1 MTTGEID
8 PQELRR
14 LDLEGPVNFRDLGG
28 YNTADGRT
36 VRRRHLFRSDALF
49 RLTQADAARVDAL
62 GVTTLIDFRTPDEL
76 EEHGFG
82 GMDHLEAEH
91 LHLPTIDTTR
101 RVLDLTDPSAGEG
114 VSEDEVSDE
123 IARAL
128 VTAADAYMMMLDR
141 GSTAYASALRVV
153 AGSEA
158 PVVFFC
164 AAGKDRTGVFAAIV
178 LGLLGVSDDDIV
190 TDYALTHEV
199 IEKIHILRGD
209 VSNER
214 AESYAHLIGEDL
226 RNAYPAS
233 MQSTI
238 ERLRQR
244 YGGWE
249 GYASEIGV
257 GADLLDQLRARLLV

>member
-8 PQELRR
+8 PQEFRR

-28 YNTADGRT
+28 YEASAGQT

-49 RLTQADAARVDAL
+49 RLTEADAMQVRAL

-76 EEHGFG
+76 EQHGFG
-82 GMDHLEAEH
+82 GMDHLDAEH

-101 RVLDLTDPSAGEG
+101 RVLDLTDDDAQ
-114 VSEDEVSDE
+114 EV
-123 IARAL
+123 ARAL

-141 GSTAYASALRVV
+141 GSNAYASALRVV
-153 AGSEA
+153 AESEA

-164 AAGKDRTGVFAAIV
+164 AAGKDRTGVFAALV
-178 LGLLGVSDDDIV
+178 LGLLGVSDEDIV

-199 IEKIHILRGD
+199 IEKIHILRTSTSSEED
-209 VSNER
+209 NER
-214 AESYAHLIGEDL
+214 MASYAHLIGEDL

-238 ERLRQR
+238 ERLRER
-244 YGGWE
+244 YGSWE

-257 GADLLDQLRARLLV
+257 GPDVLDQLRARLLV

>member
-8 PQELRR
+8 PQEFRR

-28 YNTADGRT
+28 YESADGRR

-49 RLTQADAARVDAL
+49 RLTESDAAQVSAL

-76 EEHGFG
+76 EEHGRG

-101 RVLDLTDPSAGEG
+101 RVLDLT
-114 VSEDEVSDE
+114 EVPDE

-128 VTAADAYMMMLDR
+128 VTAADAYMMMLER
-141 GSTAYASALRVV
+141 GSNAYAAALRVV
-153 AGSEA
+153 ATSEA

-199 IEKIHILRGD
+199 IERIHILRGD
-209 VSNER
+209 VANER
-214 AESYAHLIGEDL
+214 ASEYAHLIGEDL

-238 ERLRQR
+238 ERLNDR

-249 GYASEIGV
+249 GYAGEIGV
-257 GADLLDQLRARLLV
+257 GPDVLDQLRARLLV

>member
-1 MTTGEID
+1 MTAGEID
-8 PQELRR
+8 PQEFRR

-28 YNTADGRT
+28 YEAVEGRT

-49 RLTQADAARVDAL
+49 RLTEADAARVSAL
-62 GVTTLIDFRTPDEL
+62 GVTTLIDFRTPEEL
-76 EEHGFG
+76 EANGRG
-82 GMDHLEAEH
+82 GMDHLDAEH
-91 LHLPTIDTTR
+91 LHLPTIDTTQ
-101 RVLDLTDPSAGEG
+101 RVVDLADVP
-114 VSEDEVSDE
+114 DE

-128 VTAADAYMMMLDR
+128 VTAADAYMMMLER
-141 GSTAYASALRVV
+141 GSSAYASALRVV

-178 LGLLGVSDDDIV
+178 LGLLGVSDEDIV

-199 IEKIHILRGD
+199 IEKIHILRTNAASD
-209 VSNER
+209 AADER
-214 AESYAHLIGEDL
+214 AASYAHLIGEDL

-233 MQSTI
+233 MQTTI
-238 ERLRQR
+238 ERLRER

-249 GYASEIGV
+249 GYAAEIGV
-257 GADLLDQLRARLLV
+257 DAAVLDQLRGRLLV

>member
-28 YNTADGRT
+28 YETAEGRT

-49 RLTQADAARVDAL
+49 RLTEADAAQVRAL

-76 EEHGFG
+76 EQHGFG
-82 GMDHLEAEH
+82 GMDHLDAEH

-101 RVLDLTDPSAGEG
+101 RVLDLTDEMAE
-114 VSEDEVSDE
+114 EV
-123 IARAL
+123 ARAL

-141 GSTAYASALRVV
+141 GSNAYAQALRVV
-153 AGSEA
+153 AESEA

-164 AAGKDRTGVFAAIV
+164 AAGKDRTGVFAALV
-178 LGLLGVSDDDIV
+178 LGLLGVSDEDIV

-199 IEKIHILRGD
+199 IEKIHILRTSTSSEED
-209 VSNER
+209 NER
-214 AESYAHLIGEDL
+214 MSSYAHLIGEDL

-238 ERLRQR
+238 ERLRER
-244 YGGWE
+244 YGGFE
-249 GYASEIGV
+249 GYASEIGIGPDV
-257 GADLLDQLRARLLV
+257 LDQLRARLLV

>member
-1 MTTGEID
+1 MTAGEID
-8 PQELRR
+8 PQALRR

-28 YNTADGRT
+28 YETAGGRT
-36 VRRRHLFRSDALF
+36 VRQRHLFRSDALF
-49 RLTQADAARVDAL
+49 RLTESDAAQVQAL

-82 GMDHLEAEH
+82 GMDHLDAEH

-101 RVLDLTDPSAGEG
+101 RVLDLTEIP
-114 VSEDEVSDE
+114 DEV
-123 IARAL
+123 ARAL

-141 GSTAYASALRVV
+141 GSNAYASALRVV

-178 LGLLGVSDDDIV
+178 LGLLGVSDEDIV

-199 IEKIHILRGD
+199 IEKIHILRTNAAGGAE
-209 VSNER
+209 NES
-214 AESYAHLIGEDL
+214 ASSYAHLIGEDL

-233 MQSTI
+233 MQTTI
-238 ERLRQR
+238 ERLRER

-249 GYASEIGV
+249 GYASEIDV
-257 GADLLDQLRARLLV
+257 GPDVLDQLRARLLV

>member
-8 PQELRR
+8 PQAFRR

-28 YNTADGRT
+28 YETVDGRT

-49 RLTQADAARVDAL
+49 RLTEADATQVQAL

-82 GMDHLEAEH
+82 GMDHLDAEH

-101 RVLDLTDPSAGEG
+101 RVLDLT
-114 VSEDEVSDE
+114 EDADE

-128 VTAADAYMMMLDR
+128 VTAADAYMMMLER
-141 GSTAYASALRVV
+141 GSNAYASALRVV

-178 LGLLGVSDDDIV
+178 LGLLGVSDEDIV

-199 IEKIHILRGD
+199 IEKIHILRTNAASD
-209 VSNER
+209 AANER
-214 AESYAHLIGEDL
+214 VQAYAHLIGEDL

-233 MQSTI
+233 MQTTI
-238 ERLRQR
+238 ERLRER
-244 YGGWE
+244 YGSWE

-257 GADLLDQLRARLLV
+257 GPDVLDQLRARLLV

>member
-1 MTTGEID
+1 VTTGEID
-8 PQELRR
+8 PQAFRR

-28 YNTADGRT
+28 YEAADGRT
-36 VRRRHLFRSDALF
+36 VRQRHLFRSDALF
-49 RLTQADAARVDAL
+49 RLTEADAAQVRAL

-76 EEHGFG
+76 EQHGFG
-82 GMDHLEAEH
+82 GMDHLDAEH

-101 RVLDLTDPSAGEG
+101 RVLDLTEDGSSDD
-114 VSEDEVSDE
+114 VSEE

-141 GSTAYASALRVV
+141 GSNAYAEALRVV
-153 AGSEA
+153 AASEA

-164 AAGKDRTGVFAAIV
+164 AAGKDRTGVFAALV

-190 TDYALTHEV
+190 TDYALTHDV
-199 IEKIHILRGD
+199 IEKIHILRTATSSD
-209 VSNER
+209 EDNER
-214 AESYAHLIGEDL
+214 MASYANLIGEDL

-238 ERLRQR
+238 DRLRER
-244 YGGWE
+244 YGGWV
-249 GYASEIGV
+249 GYAEEIGV
-257 GADLLDQLRARLLV
+257 GVDVLEQLRARLLV

>member
-28 YNTADGRT
+28 YDTADGRT

-49 RLTQADAARVDAL
+49 RLTEADATQVRAL

-82 GMDHLEAEH
+82 GMDHLDAEH

-101 RVLDLTDPSAGEG
+101 RVLDLTDPNDGGE
-114 VSEDEVSDE
+114 VSEE
-123 IARAL
+123 IAQAL

-141 GSTAYASALRVV
+141 GSNAYASALRVV

-178 LGLLGVSDDDIV
+178 LGLLGVSDEDIV

-199 IEKIHILRGD
+199 IEKIHILRTSSSSD
-209 VSNER
+209 ADDERVSQ
-214 AESYAHLIGEDL
+214 YAHLIGEDL

-233 MQSTI
+233 MQATI
-238 ERLRQR
+238 ERLNER

-249 GYASEIGV
+249 GDASEIGV
-257 GADLLDQLRARLLV
+257 GPDVLDQLRTRLLV

>member
-1 MTTGEID
+1 MTMTAGEID
-8 PQELRR
+8 PQALRR

-28 YNTADGRT
+28 YETGDGRT
-36 VRRRHLFRSDALF
+36 VRQRHLFRSDALF
-49 RLTQADAARVDAL
+49 RLTESDAAQVQAL

-82 GMDHLEAEH
+82 GMDHLDAEH

-101 RVLDLTDPSAGEG
+101 RVLDLTEIP
-114 VSEDEVSDE
+114 DEV
-123 IARAL
+123 ARAL

-141 GSTAYASALRVV
+141 GSNAYASALRVV

-178 LGLLGVSDDDIV
+178 LGLLGVSDEDIV

-199 IEKIHILRGD
+199 IEKIHILRT
-209 VSNER
+209 SAASESANES
-214 AESYAHLIGEDL
+214 AASYAHLIGEDL

-233 MQSTI
+233 MQATI
-238 ERLRQR
+238 ERLRER
-244 YGGWE
+244 YGDWE

-257 GADLLDQLRARLLV
+257 GPDVLDELRARLLV

>member
-1 MTTGEID
+1 MTAGEID
-8 PQELRR
+8 PQALRR
-14 LDLEGPVNFRDLGG
+14 LDLEGPVNFRALGG
-28 YNTADGRT
+28 YEAAGGRT
-36 VRRRHLFRSDALF
+36 VRQRHLFRSDALF
-49 RLTQADAARVDAL
+49 RLTESDAAQVQAL

-82 GMDHLEAEH
+82 GMDHLDAEH

-101 RVLDLTDPSAGEG
+101 RVLDLTEIP
-114 VSEDEVSDE
+114 DEV
-123 IARAL
+123 ARAL

-141 GSTAYASALRVV
+141 GSNAYASALRVV

-178 LGLLGVSDDDIV
+178 LGLLGVSDEDIV

-199 IEKIHILRGD
+199 IEKIHILRTSTAGAA
-209 VSNER
+209 NES
-214 AESYAHLIGEDL
+214 ASSYAHLIGEDL

-233 MQSTI
+233 MQTTI
-238 ERLRQR
+238 ERLRER

-257 GADLLDQLRARLLV
+257 GSEVLDELRARLLV

>member
-1 MTTGEID
+1 MTAGEID
-8 PQELRR
+8 PQQLRR

-28 YNTADGRT
+28 YEAGDGRT

-49 RLTQADAARVDAL
+49 RLTETDAARVAAL

-76 EEHGFG
+76 DEHGFG
-82 GMDHLEAEH
+82 GMDHLDAEH

-101 RVLDLTDPSAGEG
+101 RVLDLT
-114 VSEDEVSDE
+114 EVADE

-128 VTAADAYMMMLDR
+128 VTAADAYMMMLER
-141 GSTAYASALRVV
+141 GSDAYASALRVV
-153 AGSEA
+153 AASEA

-164 AAGKDRTGVFAAIV
+164 AAGKDRTGVFAALV

-209 VSNER
+209 AANER
-214 AESYAHLIGEDL
+214 ASSYAHLIGEDL

-233 MQSTI
+233 MQTTI
-238 ERLRQR
+238 ERLRER

-257 GADLLDQLRARLLV
+257 GPDVLEQLRVRLLV

>member
-1 MTTGEID
+1 MTAGEID
-8 PQELRR
+8 PQALRR

-28 YNTADGRT
+28 YETAEGRS

-49 RLTQADAARVDAL
+49 RLTEADAAQVRAL

-76 EEHGFG
+76 ELHGFG
-82 GMDHLEAEH
+82 GMDHLDAEH

-101 RVLDLTDPSAGEG
+101 RVLDLTDAEAQ
-114 VSEDEVSDE
+114 EV
-123 IARAL
+123 ARAF

-141 GSTAYASALRVV
+141 GSNAYASALRVV
-153 AGSEA
+153 AESEA

-164 AAGKDRTGVFAAIV
+164 AAGNDRTGVFAALV
-178 LGLLGVSDDDIV
+178 LGLLGVSDEDIV

-199 IEKIHILRGD
+199 IEKIHILRASTSSEED
-209 VSNER
+209 HER
-214 AESYAHLIGEDL
+214 MASYAHLIGEDL
-226 RNAYPAS
+226 LNAYPAS

-238 ERLRQR
+238 ERLRER
-244 YGGWE
+244 YGGFE

-257 GADLLDQLRARLLV
+257 GPDVLDQLRARLLV

>member
-8 PQELRR
+8 PQEFRR

-28 YNTADGRT
+28 YETVDGRT

-49 RLTQADAARVDAL
+49 RLTESDAAQVAAL

-76 EEHGFG
+76 EQHGFG
-82 GMDHLEAEH
+82 GMDHLDAEH

-101 RVLDLTDPSAGEG
+101 RVLDLTDDASTE
-114 VSEDEVSDE
+114 VSEE
-123 IARAL
+123 IAKAL

-141 GSTAYASALRVV
+141 GSNAYAEALRVV
-153 AGSEA
+153 ATSDA

-164 AAGKDRTGVFAAIV
+164 AAGKDRTGVFAALV

-190 TDYALTHEV
+190 TDYALTHDV
-199 IEKIHILRGD
+199 IEKIHILRASSASEED
-209 VSNER
+209 NER
-214 AESYAHLIGEDL
+214 MSSYANLIGEDL

-233 MQSTI
+233 MQTTI
-238 ERLRQR
+238 ERLNER
-244 YGGWE
+244 YGGWV
-249 GYASEIGV
+249 GYATEIGV
-257 GADLLDQLRARLLV
+257 GVDVLDQLRARLLV

>member
-28 YNTADGRT
+28 YETAEGRT

-49 RLTQADAARVDAL
+49 RLTEADAAQVRAL

-76 EEHGFG
+76 EQHGFG
-82 GMDHLEAEH
+82 GMDHLDAEH

-101 RVLDLTDPSAGEG
+101 RVLDLTD
-114 VSEDEVSDE
+114 DEAQEV
-123 IARAL
+123 ARAL

-141 GSTAYASALRVV
+141 GSNAYASALRVV
-153 AGSEA
+153 AESEA

-164 AAGKDRTGVFAAIV
+164 AAGKDRTGVFAALV
-178 LGLLGVSDDDIV
+178 LGLLGVSDEDIV

-199 IEKIHILRGD
+199 IEKIHILRTSASSD
-209 VSNER
+209 EDNER
-214 AESYAHLIGEDL
+214 MASYAHLIGEDL

-238 ERLRQR
+238 ERLRER
-244 YGGWE
+244 YGGFE

-257 GADLLDQLRARLLV
+257 GPDVLDQLRARLLV

>member
-28 YNTADGRT
+28 YECADGRT

-49 RLTQADAARVDAL
+49 RLTPADAEKVRAL

-76 EEHGFG
+76 EQHGFG
-82 GMDHLEAEH
+82 GMDHLDAEH

-101 RVLDLTDPSAGEG
+101 RVLDLTDEE
-114 VSEDEVSDE
+114 SEEV
-123 IARAL
+123 ARAL
-128 VTAADAYMMMLDR
+128 MTAADAYMMMLDR
-141 GSTAYASALRVV
+141 GSNAYASALRVV
-153 AGSEA
+153 ASSEA

-178 LGLLGVSDDDIV
+178 LGLLGVSDEDIV

-199 IEKIHILRGD
+199 IEKIHILRTSAQSEAD
-209 VSNER
+209 NER
-214 AESYAHLIGEDL
+214 MSQYAHLIGEDL

-233 MQSTI
+233 MQTTI
-238 ERLRQR
+238 DRLRKR

-257 GADLLDQLRARLLV
+257 GSDVLDQLRARLLV

>member
-28 YNTADGRT
+28 YETAEGRT

-49 RLTQADAARVDAL
+49 RLTESDAAQVRAL

-76 EEHGFG
+76 EQHGFG
-82 GMDHLEAEH
+82 GMDHLDAEH

-101 RVLDLTDPSAGEG
+101 RVLDLSD
-114 VSEDEVSDE
+114 DEAQEV
-123 IARAL
+123 ARAL

-141 GSTAYASALRVV
+141 GSNAYASALRVV
-153 AGSEA
+153 AESAA

-164 AAGKDRTGVFAAIV
+164 AAGKDRTGVFAALV

-199 IEKIHILRGD
+199 IEKIHILRTSTTSEED
-209 VSNER
+209 DER
-214 AESYAHLIGEDL
+214 MASYAHLIGEDL

-233 MQSTI
+233 MQATI
-238 ERLRQR
+238 ERLRER

-257 GADLLDQLRARLLV
+257 GPDVLDQLRARLLV

>member
-1 MTTGEID
+1 MTRGEID

-28 YNTADGRT
+28 YEAADGRT

-49 RLTQADAARVDAL
+49 RLTEADAAQVRSL

-76 EEHGFG
+76 EQHGFG
-82 GMDHLEAEH
+82 GMDHLDAEH

-101 RVLDLTDPSAGEG
+101 RVLDLTD
-114 VSEDEVSDE
+114 DEAQEV
-123 IARAL
+123 ARAL

-141 GSTAYASALRVV
+141 GSNAYAEALRVV
-153 AGSEA
+153 AASEA

-178 LGLLGVSDDDIV
+178 LGLLGVSDEDIV

-199 IEKIHILRGD
+199 IEKIHILRT
-209 VSNER
+209 STSSEEANER
-214 AESYAHLIGEDL
+214 MSSYAHLIGEDL

-233 MQSTI
+233 MQATI
-238 ERLRQR
+238 ERLRER
-244 YGGWE
+244 YGDWE
-249 GYASEIGV
+249 GYATEIGV
-257 GADLLDQLRARLLV
+257 GPDVLEQLRARLLV

>member
-1 MTTGEID
+1 MSTGEID
-8 PQELRR
+8 PQAFRR

-28 YNTADGRT
+28 YETVDGRT
-36 VRRRHLFRSDALF
+36 VRQRHLFRSDALF
-49 RLTQADAARVDAL
+49 RLTESDAAQVQAL

-82 GMDHLEAEH
+82 GMDHLDAEH

-101 RVLDLTDPSAGEG
+101 RVLDLTEEA
-114 VSEDEVSDE
+114 DE

-141 GSTAYASALRVV
+141 GSNAYASALRVV
-153 AGSEA
+153 ADSEA

-178 LGLLGVSDDDIV
+178 LGLLGVSDEDIV

-199 IEKIHILRGD
+199 IERIHILRGE
-209 VSNER
+209 VANER
-214 AESYAHLIGEDL
+214 ASEYAHLIGEDL

-233 MQSTI
+233 MQATI
-238 ERLRQR
+238 DRLRER

-257 GADLLDQLRARLLV
+257 GADVLDQLRGRLLV